1 MEGESKK
8 YYMRKHIHYAWLDAI
23 RFIAAFLVLLCHSR
37 NDFFMKY
44 NFLDE
49 NQQNPITFLF
59 YLIGRMGS
67 EAVFAFFILSG
78 FLVGGPGFERIFK
91 STFDVKNYAVD
102 RSVRI
107 MLPLISAIVMY
118 LVLAPC
124 VGENINWWN
133 VVGNFFSLQCILC
146 DPLVSPF
153 WSLSY
158 EVWFYVFL
166 AAFALVMQRKRYG
179 YLLFIICCLVYLK
192 MNALYLLMWLIGA
205 AAYLTKPSKFSK
217 WQFFLSIIVLISA
230 IAFTQMTK
238 ASKAMSFDLP
248 NLGEGYNLILCI
260 SMGWFIQQIILL
272 EPKNKLLK
280 NIEQSFGKLANF
292 SYTLYLTHRITL
304 LVVFTLFIKREEADM
319 SFNNIMIFVFI
330 MMICL
335 VVAYAIFYIA
345 ERHTRDVKIMIKK
358 KLGLIQNYV

>member
-1 MEGESKK
+1 MENKK
-8 YYMRKHIHYAWLDAI
+8 HVHYAWLDAI

-44 NFLDE
+44 NFLDAD
-49 NQQNPITFLF
+49 QQGPISFLF

-78 FLVGGPGFERIFK
+78 FLVGGPGLERIFK
-91 STFDVKNYAVD
+91 STFDLKNYTVD

-107 MLPLISAIVMY
+107 MLPLVSAIVMY
-118 LVLAPC
+118 LVIAPF

-133 VVGNFFSLQCILC
+133 VIGNLFSLQCILC

-166 AAFALVMQRKRYG
+166 AAFALVMQRKRWG

-205 AAYLTKPSKFSK
+205 AAYLTKPKKLNK
-217 WQFFLSIIVLISA
+217 WQFFASIMLLIVA

-248 NLGEGYNLILCI
+248 KMGEGYNLILCI
-260 SMGWFIQQIILL
+260 SMGWFVQQVILL
-272 EPKNKLLK
+272 QPKYKCLK
-280 NIEQSFGKLANF
+280 TIEGAFGKLANF

-304 LVVFTLFIKREEADM
+304 LVIFTLFLKKEEADL
-319 SFNNIMIFVFI
+319 SLPNIMMFVLI
-330 MMICL
+330 MLICL
-335 VVAYAIFYIA
+335 VVAYMFYYIA
-345 ERHTRDVKIMIKK
+345 ERHTKDVKVWIKK
-358 KLGLIQNYV
+358 KLCLI